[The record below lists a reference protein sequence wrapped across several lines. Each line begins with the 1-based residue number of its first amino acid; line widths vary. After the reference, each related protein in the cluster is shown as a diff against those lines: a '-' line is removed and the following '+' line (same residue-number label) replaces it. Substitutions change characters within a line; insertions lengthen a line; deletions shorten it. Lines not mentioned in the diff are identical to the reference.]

1 MGNKKCL
8 GCLVK
13 ILERET
19 LEDIRDKIYE
29 RNVDG
34 PIGIGMKYEGLQKA

>member
-13 ILERET
+13 ILEGET

-34 PIGIGMKYEGLQKA
+34 PIRIGMKYEGLQKA